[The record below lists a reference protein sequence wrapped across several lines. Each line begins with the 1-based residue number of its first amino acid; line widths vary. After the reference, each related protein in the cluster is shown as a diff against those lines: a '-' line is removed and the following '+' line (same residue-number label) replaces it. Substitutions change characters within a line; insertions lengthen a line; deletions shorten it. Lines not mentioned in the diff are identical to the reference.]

1 MKTILLF
8 LVFFAFLQSAF
19 LPVNLVLVVLIA
31 RSLVTEDRDN
41 LFLAFF
47 GGLILSFLTQVNL
60 GYYPLI
66 FILVV
71 KLSGMLK
78 KLPVS
83 FNFLPIFFGGSSII
97 ALVTIANS
105 FFISQNLSFY
115 PHLVEAI
122 LVFPA
127 YSLIKMW
134 DGRFTSKSHLK
145 LKVR

>member
-8 LVFFAFLQSAF
+8 LIFFAFLQSAF
-19 LPVNLVLVVLIA
+19 LPVNLVLVVIIA
-31 RSLVTEDRDN
+31 RSLITQSRDN

-60 GYYPLI
+60 GYYPI
-66 FILVV
+66 VFILVV
-71 KLSGMLK
+71 KLAGMFK

-83 FNFLPIFFGGSSII
+83 FNVLPILLSGSLII
-97 ALVTIANS
+97 TLVTIANN
-105 FFISQNLSFY
+105 FFISQNLSIY

-122 LVFPA
+122 LVLPV
-127 YSLIKMW
+127 YWLIKIW
-134 DGRFTSKSHLK
+134 EGRFVAKSHMK